1 MACSL
6 QCLPH
11 AEQTPCAQVNASGL
25 PAREMNESAK
35 TFNSDL

>member
-1 MACSL
+1 MACS
-6 QCLPH
+6 PH

-25 PAREMNESAK
+25 PAREMNELAK